1 MTVGE
6 NLKDFLNELSEQEMI
21 ICNKER
27 FLKSLNLKTK
37 GLGGKL
43 RDLLISA
50 LSGSL
55 SFEVV
60 KDLVLA
66 NTGILT
72 KFLIMVGLASNP
84 LTYPLLGLATGAT
97 LGYIV
102 SKRLDDLDELTVKKT
117 PKYINAP
124 LDLVAS
130 SWIDILSTILVKILT
145 VDKNYLT
152 EKEKDFLINL
162 FEEKYGYCRNFLESY
177 FKARELSIDEI
188 RKFDYGFISETL
200 KKLSKEEKN
209 LKLDDV
215 VLTIIG
221 EVKAAIEL
229 DGQITDRELEEFQKL
244 SRSLSRR

>member
-130 SWIDILSTILVKILT
+130 SWIDI
-145 VDKNYLT
+145 
-152 EKEKDFLINL
+152 FL
-162 FEEKYGYCRNFLESY
+162 
-177 FKARELSIDEI
+177 
-188 RKFDYGFISETL
+188 
-200 KKLSKEEKN
+200 
-209 LKLDDV
+209 
-215 VLTIIG
+215 
-221 EVKAAIEL
+221 
-229 DGQITDRELEEFQKL
+229 
-244 SRSLSRR
+244 RSLLRY